1 MAGLILGVFSSAL
14 TSAEAAVCRAGPRP
28 VAIVLSGGTSLGAYQ
43 AGALAR
49 ALEFFAARPH
59 EYQVQMFAG
68 ASAGGINGVLGYQD
82 LCGDQNQ
89 RWLKRFWTG
98 PITERLFRPNA
109 ETGSLLNREAFAPLE
124 SQFRADFEKSHH
136 RCEAVLSVA
145 LTLADPLRVEIPGDQ
160 ASQSQFL
167 TFNLRLS
174 PGSPAQVTNFVN
186 PFDSATSSML
196 HLDAKNPATDLMDL
210 ARATSSIPLIF
221 PAQKLRYCA
230 MKRDDPTLRHAPPPF
245 HCPANDVRTGAFID
259 GALLDTT
266 PLAQAVRQ
274 LKRGLVRD
282 CTGLGSKWLSVPRN
296 ENQGEILNDLLILNL
311 DVRNRNDEGRPAQSL
326 AGGVGKLLGDLL
338 KSARDREIVNLLES
352 EPRVR
357 DQILSL
363 RSHFPRWSEE
373 WNGFFGFFDAELRKF
388 DFAVGYVD
396 MEKSLRT
403 DRQSARESGALVQCL
418 RAYAEKPT
426 ATCAGLSHEEE
437 ILFRTLVREDVNAPT
452 EKPSRFARRMHALSQ
467 EGYTFRELDLD
478 HSETAMAPIRVRG
491 QVDRGA
497 RGLAKHYPED
507 SATTLGAVSGY
518 LFGAGD
524 PLPVERVYH
533 LNWGTGFEAGYSQL
547 FGLNYLSGS
556 YWRWPIV
563 AQVYAPSLLST
574 APGRTTAITL
584 YSGIEWQSFFSSSVE
599 NLVSLRAGYQYST
612 SDREAP
618 CARGRLEACR
628 GPTLEPAFAV
638 IFFGNFRLQ
647 AALKVTFDQR
657 DFENVTA
664 AGLFQ
669 GGLQF

>member
-1 MAGLILGVFSSAL
+1 MVFLLISPAL
-14 TSAEAAVCRAGPRP
+14 AATCRPGPRP

-43 AGALAR
+43 AGALTR
-49 ALEFFAARPH
+49 ALEFFAARPQ

-82 LCGDQNQ
+82 LCGDRNPG
-89 RWLKRFWTG
+89 WLKRFWTG
-98 PITERLFRPNA
+98 PVTETLFHPHA

-124 SQFRADFEKSHH
+124 AEFRADFAQSRH
-136 RCEAVLSVA
+136 RCETVLSVA

-167 TFNLRLS
+167 TFNLRLT
-174 PGSPAQVTNFVN
+174 PGQPARPSNFVN
-186 PFDSATSSML
+186 PFDSATSSL
-196 HLDAKNPATDLMDL
+196 LALDANQPATDLMDL

-230 MKRDDPTLRHAPPPF
+230 LKRDDPGLRHAPPPF
-245 HCPANDVRTGAFID
+245 QCPASEIREGAFID

-311 DVRNRNDEGRPAQSL
+311 DVRNRAPDDGRPAQSL

-338 KSARDREIVNLLES
+338 KSARDREIVNLLEA
-352 EPRVR
+352 EPKVR

-373 WNGFFGFFDAELRKF
+373 WNGFFGFFDADLRRF

-403 DRQSARESGALVQCL
+403 DGGRETGALVQCL
-418 RAYAEKPT
+418 RAYAEKPV
-426 ATCAGLSHEEE
+426 ARCAGLSRDEE
-437 ILFRTLVREDVNAPT
+437 ILFRTLVREDVNVPT
-452 EKPSRFARRMHALSQ
+452 EKPSRFARRMHALSE
-467 EGYTFRELDLD
+467 EGYAFRELGLAG
-478 HSETAMAPIRVRG
+478 SEAAMAPVRVRG

-497 RGLAKHYPED
+497 RSLAQHYPED
-507 SATTLGAVSGY
+507 SATTLGVVSSY
-518 LFGAGD
+518 LFGASD

-547 FGLNYLSGS
+547 VGLNYLRGS
-556 YWRWPIV
+556 YWRWPLV
-563 AQVYAPSLLST
+563 AEVYSPSLLAT
-574 APGRTTAITL
+574 APGRTTAISL
-584 YSGIEWQSFFSSSVE
+584 YSGIERQSFFSSSVE
-599 NLVSLRAGYQYST
+599 NLVSLRAGYQFST
-612 SDREAP
+612 AEGEIP
-618 CARGRLEACR
+618 CTRSRLEACR
-628 GPTLEPAFAV
+628 GPTLEPTFAV
-638 IFFGNFRLQ
+638 VFFGNFRLQ
-647 AALKVTFDQR
+647 AALKITFDER
-657 DFENVTA
+657 DLENVTA
-664 AGLFQ
+664 ATLFQ